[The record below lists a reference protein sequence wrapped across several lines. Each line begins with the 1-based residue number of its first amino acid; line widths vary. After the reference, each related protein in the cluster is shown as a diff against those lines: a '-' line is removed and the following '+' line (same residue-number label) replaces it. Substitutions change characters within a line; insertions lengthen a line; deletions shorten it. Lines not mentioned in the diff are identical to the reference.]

1 MAESSLVPPPDRA
14 LPFLGANPAF
24 PQGVWRGPPPVS
36 SVVPRKRE
44 TGRKRDFSSS
54 IGWNRLRT
62 DDRTTDH
69 TDITDEDEKTRIASA
84 SFIAEPA
91 ASVAKLEL
99 RNEGKAGASQ
109 RKVLFAN
116 QIMP

>member
-1 MAESSLVPPPDRA
+1 VQSTLRA
-14 LPFLGANPAF
+14 FQAKGACHLF
-24 PQGVWRGPPPVS
+24 RG
-36 SVVPRKRE
+36 
-44 TGRKRDFSSS
+44 
-54 IGWNRLRT
+54 WA
-62 DDRTTDH
+62 DDRT